1 MYWMD
6 KLKLKS
12 FILIYI
18 VFSFFLSKKF
28 QNNHPHVVFEA
39 KSLGRQT
46 CGNKR
51 GFEWN
56 MPSGL
61 SGQGGSSDYSIR
73 RGEDKGP
80 QYFIELAILLD
91 RAMVSCIRILCMYL

>member
-1 MYWMD
+1 M
-6 KLKLKS
+6 
-12 FILIYI
+12 
-18 VFSFFLSKKF
+18 
-28 QNNHPHVVFEA
+28 FEA
-39 KSLGRQT
+39 KSVGRQT

-61 SGQGGSSDYSIR
+61 VGGSSDYVVR
-73 RGEDKGP
+73 RGEDKGPQP

-91 RAMVSCIRILCMYL
+91 RAMVRVVVS